1 MQPMSNEKKDR
12 DWTESEEDYLR
23 KNINLLPFTDV
34 CAYLN
39 RTKNAVNIHC
49 HRLRIDRQKGGLLK
63 EMVARNLVIEM
74 LKQRIGSPDSFRY
87 TPEFRTRTGIM
98 QKRFWQLY
106 RGEKNI
112 TETEYRALAREWKV
126 TLEDAFEMRQLK
138 IEF

>member
-1 MQPMSNEKKDR
+1 MSKKKKDSV
-12 DWTESEEDYLR
+12 WTESEEDFLR

-34 CAYLN
+34 CAHLD
-39 RTKNAVNIHC
+39 RTENAVNIHC

-74 LKQRIGSPDSFRY
+74 LTQRIGSPESFRY
-87 TPEFRTRTGIM
+87 TPEFRERTEIK

-112 TETEYRALAREWKV
+112 TEPEYRALAQEWKI

-138 IEF
+138 MEF